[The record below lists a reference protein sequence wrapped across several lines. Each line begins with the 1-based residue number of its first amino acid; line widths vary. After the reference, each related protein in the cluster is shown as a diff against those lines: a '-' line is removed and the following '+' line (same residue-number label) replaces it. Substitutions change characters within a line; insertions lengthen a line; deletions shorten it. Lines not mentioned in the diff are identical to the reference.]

1 MFDFFRG
8 HLAFLF
14 ILMHMDFTLDCGVK
28 LRSYS
33 PEDGCQLKM
42 KSNLKDGELA
52 VLTDRF
58 LLMQ

>member
-1 MFDFFRG
+1 
-8 HLAFLF
+8 
-14 ILMHMDFTLDCGVK
+14 MDFTLDCGVK

-58 LLMQ
+58 LLMQWYEGNRDEWDKSMVNF